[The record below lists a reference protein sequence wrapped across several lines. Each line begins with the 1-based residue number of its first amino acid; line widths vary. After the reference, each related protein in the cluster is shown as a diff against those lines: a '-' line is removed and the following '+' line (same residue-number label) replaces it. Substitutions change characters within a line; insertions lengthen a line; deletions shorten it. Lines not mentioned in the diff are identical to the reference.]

1 MNSIGTPSSGWLKKT
16 GFFLLFFV
24 VQMMVFALVTFS
36 PYLPSN
42 TLLGFHVAITITLFV
57 LAVFLRRSEKGN
69 PYWPVC
75 YVLFVAAASVLLSN
89 LFSDDFLKLFGLSVS
104 TPQGI
109 AVAKF
114 SQSILRVIPIL
125 ALMPIMGFDWR
136 SMYLS
141 KGRIRIWM
149 AIGIAAFIIFPV
161 LAYLPLANQAGVV
174 KKLLALSPWI
184 LLFLLSNGFMEEL
197 IFRGLFLRRYEPF
210 LGKGLSIVLT
220 AVVFTLLHTQ
230 VTYAPQM
237 LQFLAIVFSLSLIW
251 GFVIQKTESLW
262 GAVLFHAAGDCL
274 VIFGAFASM

>member
-262 GAVLFHAAGDCL
+262 GAVLFHAEGDCL